1 METSQKKPLILILRQ
16 EVYEVS
22 RSDAHKFT
30 VDTVVFLASAAR
42 INSGQT
48 V

>member
-1 METSQKKPLILILRQ
+1 MIVILGQ
-16 EVYEVS
+16 EVNEVT
-22 RSDAHKFT
+22 RSDAHEFT

-42 INSGQT
+42 INSGQA